1 MLKKIIICLLFPA
14 LAMPAMADNSSTTSA
29 STNQDKNEGKGGDTA
44 DKGEAET
51 TKTGGKSG
59 KDENAAEEK
68 KNPNVFE
75 CQYYTVTL
83 SLAGQLLP
91 RQRKIR
97 ERLLLFS
104 SPTAAALR

>member
-1 MLKKIIICLLFPA
+1 MLKKIIICLLFLA

-29 STNQDKNEGKGGDTA
+29 STSQDKNEGKGGDTA
-44 DKGEAET
+44 DKGEAE

-83 SLAGQLLP
+83 SPG
-91 RQRKIR
+91 
-97 ERLLLFS
+97 
-104 SPTAAALR
+104 